1 MSLQRT
7 PPHTTS
13 VPKLNAPTN
22 STLHY
27 NSDSAL
33 NISNKP
39 ELEDNYFNITKRQK
53 RTFEDVNNDST
64 CHFSDIQ
71 AMIIELKSQQ
81 EHKFVSLNSALNMII
96 NQNSELQKSVESI
109 SSQHQELLSKISN
122 VEKENRELKEQVS
135 NLESHVN
142 FFEKQLRCTTI
153 EVRNL
158 PKQTNETKRTLANRI
173 QEIGAAVGLTTN
185 IQESEIRDVFRL
197 KSETILVD
205 FTTTERKESFISKF
219 KTFNKARRES
229 KEPQLNTGHLD
240 LPGHNK
246 QLFISE
252 YLSKQSRKLFYLAR
266 TNVKENK
273 LAATWTSFGNI
284 YVKKSEDS
292 LPIRIKSEVEL
303 GRVLL

>member
-173 QEIGAAVGLTTN
+173 QEIGAA
-185 IQESEIRDVFRL
+185 
-197 KSETILVD
+197 
-205 FTTTERKESFISKF
+205 
-219 KTFNKARRES
+219 
-229 KEPQLNTGHLD
+229 
-240 LPGHNK
+240 
-246 QLFISE
+246 LFISE